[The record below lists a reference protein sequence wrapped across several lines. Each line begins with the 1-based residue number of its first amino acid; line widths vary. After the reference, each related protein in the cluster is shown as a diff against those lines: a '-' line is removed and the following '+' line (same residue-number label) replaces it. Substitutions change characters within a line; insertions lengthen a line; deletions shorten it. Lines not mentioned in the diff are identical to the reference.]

1 MADDQTR
8 LLENQTSYSTR
19 ELKLASLLL
28 GEIQG
33 STVQVY
39 SDGNNSPK
47 KIIKI
52 IGIVHPY
59 DNPDGKIPLGAS
71 AGKYFTVPSSFS
83 AINEPTTVTGFETSN
98 QVDEPLHFTCICRG
112 SGVI

>member
-52 IGIVHPY
+52 IFPVQHQAKVNELILAFI
-59 DNPDGKIPLGAS
+59 DRNAIANI
-71 AGKYFTVPSSFS
+71 SSYNRS
-83 AINEPTTVTGFETSN
+83 INTIRDKLRAN
-98 QVDEPLHFTCICRG
+98 
-112 SGVI
+112 